1 MTSYRYLGYGVTNS
15 NGVAHL
21 DHDPQGNPI
30 NGYTGTGA
38 GEVDV
43 IASTDN
49 PVSSGSIVS
58 ETYSIIDASF
68 IDTGLSDSTANVV
81 LSRMSRQP
89 TDNGAVITATG
100 NNAWAIMKQNS
111 PVFSNNCIIE
121 FDLIANETPSTSVAI
136 DLSTQGD
143 AYQNKIYFED
153 LGHYKIQVTSESI
166 TALTGSQSISLKKA
180 EYPPSDVRI
189 SFNLGQ
195 TGDTI
200 TYKDFVIYPI

>member
-1 MTSYRYLGYGVTNS
+1 MTSYRYLGYGTTDA

-21 DHDPQGNPI
+21 TKNASGQDV
-30 NGYTGTGA
+30 NGYVGTGA

-43 IASTDN
+43 IASLDN
-49 PVSSGSIVS
+49 PISQGSIVS
-58 ETYSIIDASF
+58 GTLSVIDGSF
-68 IDTGLSDSTANVV
+68 FDTGLSDSTANVV
-81 LSRMSRQP
+81 LSRMSREK
-89 TDNGAVITATG
+89 TSNGAVITATG

-166 TALTGSQSISLKKA
+166 TALTGSQSIYLQKSQ
-180 EYPPSDVRI
+180 YPPSDVRI
-189 SFNLGQ
+189 SFYLGQ

-200 TYKDFVIYPI
+200 TYKDFVVYPI

>member
-1 MTSYRYLGYGVTNS
+1 MTEKARRLIGSTTTNA
-15 NGVAHL
+15 NGIATI
-21 DHDPQGNPI
+21 P
-30 NGYTGTGA
+30 YTGKGV
-38 GEVDV
+38 GKVDV
-43 IASTDN
+43 VAEAT
-49 PVSSGSIVS
+49 VGGGVFVS

-81 LSRMSRQP
+81 LSRMSRDK
-89 TDNGAVITATG
+89 TSDGAVITATG

-121 FDLIANETPSTSVAI
+121 FDLIANETPSTSVGI

-166 TALTGSQSISLKKA
+166 TALTGSQSISLQKSQA
-180 EYPPSDVRI
+180 PPSDVRI